1 MKFDPRL
8 YKIFSVQQPGET
20 HFRTAT
26 CAEVECD
33 AFRFGWVTKV
43 PDGAVADQVRAIA
56 RQTGRFCTENR
67 VADNQIEFHFPAGQ
81 EGFKGSSVHDHK
93 VSLERPAFFRRR
105 QIDGGSVNSIRLSAE
120 DWRDDFGENQ
130 NRLADEQQR
139 G

>member
-1 MKFDPRL
+1 MQFDPQL
-8 YKIFSVQQPGET
+8 YAKFSVSQPGTT

-33 AFRFGWVTKV
+33 AHRFGWVTAV

-56 RQTGRFCTENR
+56 RQTGRFCTEHR
-67 VADNQIEFHFPAGQ
+67 VAEDQVEFTFPAGQ
-81 EGFKGSSVHDHK
+81 EGFKGGEHDHK
-93 VSLERPAFFRRR
+93 VSLDRPAFFRRR
-105 QIDGGSVNSIRLSAE
+105 QIDGGSVRSIKYPSAE

-130 NRLADEQQR
+130 EKLADEQKR